1 MIQNGTLARDDA
13 AQDAYSQMITFF
25 RRTLG

>member
-13 AQDAYSQMITFF
+13 AEDAYSQMITFF